1 MQFLVVFL
9 FLPWEMPVI
18 SEIDDSIQEGCSG
31 EGGRTGVGLDVG
43 EEEQLGGLAGK
54 LGGPRLDPL
63 GALSKP

>member
-1 MQFLVVFL
+1 
-9 FLPWEMPVI
+9 MPVI
-18 SEIDDSIQEGCSG
+18 SEIDDSIQEACSG
-31 EGGRTGVGLDVG
+31 EGGRTGVGLDV